1 MPIPSPSSSENKS
14 KFVTRCI
21 RQIVSEYKQDQA
33 VAICISKWDNEKFA
47 EYPWNKCISD
57 QVDRGYSVKT
67 AERIC
72 GWIKAQ
78 NQ

>member
-21 RQIVSEYKQDQA
+21 REISKEYKQDQA
-33 VAICISKWDNEKFA
+33 VGICISKWDNEKFA
-47 EYPWNKCISD
+47 EYPWNKCIQD
-57 QVDRGYSVKT
+57 QMDRGYSVKT
-67 AERIC
+67 SERIC